1 MSDAYRTSCDGS
13 ESYHTS
19 CVDPEGYFGYEP
31 WTVYVRYDNYD
42 RYGCYRR
49 KYEITI
55 PTVEISNDSK
65 QEERIRYIKA
75 NSKNTNVRID
85 FMNTYTNQTYS
96 KTFNNKYISKLIYKI
111 HDLIDKSSCAD
122 ALKIE
127 RVYHPSDTEG
137 GERVYSEKDSRS
149 YIIKYL
155 VDVAAIF
162 DWKYYKLYED
172 YETIDKVTI
181 EYTTK
186 YDKDINEKVYTVNKT
201 TNTIHNYDK
210 YNKWD
215 GFLQN
220 ILSNLREIQTKFIAK
235 MDKTGRKVSLVID
248 DVGVA

>member
-1 MSDAYRTSCDGS
+1 MSDAY
-13 ESYHTS
+13 
-19 CVDPEGYFGYEP
+19 FGYEL
-31 WTVYVRYDNYD
+31 WTIYVRYDHYD

-55 PTVEISNDSK
+55 PTIEISNDSK

-75 NSKNTNVRID
+75 NSKNNNVTID
-85 FMNTYTNQTYS
+85 FINIQSKQTYTKS
-96 KTFNNKYISKLIYKI
+96 FHNKYISELIYKI

-127 RVYHPSDTEG
+127 RVYN
-137 GERVYSEKDSRS
+137 EKDSRS

-155 VDVAAIF
+155 ADVGSIF

-181 EYTTK
+181 EYITK
-186 YDKDINEKVYTVNKT
+186 YDKDINEDVYEVIKT
-201 TNTIHNYDK
+201 TNTIHSYDK

-220 ILSNLREIQTKFIAK
+220 ILSNLRKIQTKFIEK
-235 MDKTGRKVSLVID
+235 MDKTGWEVIP
-248 DVGVA
+248 VNVKE